1 MTKMENEKLILDK
14 TEIVNNIINFKNDTE
29 IQRLQSL
36 YFSKSFSEI
45 LAVSRREIS
54 HSSFIAWF
62 LDNKENHLLSFF
74 SIQKF
79 IEIVILRS
87 SEEIEMKYSS
97 IFNSILTDNY
107 SIKGLNIEK
116 EKSLAKFG
124 RLDIY
129 AEISITINEK
139 DYRIKLI
146 IENKVESKENN
157 DQTINYYKY
166 FESIKKENDINLYVY
181 LTATPTL
188 NLLNISEPECSCKHF
203 TQINYQFLVD
213 YLFEPALNQNISERT
228 KFIILEYL
236 QSLSQPSL
244 DENIKQKQGIIM
256 ALGKEEK
263 ELLSNFW
270 KKNEKLI
277 LSAMYAISI
286 DESQDEEVRET
297 TNKALNALS
306 SSNRDYSTISIFYND
321 EPYELNFKKSD
332 IGFYTVKLL
341 NDKNLINENVFNFL
355 RTDKSC
361 NFQLIRTKQEV
372 NTETEN
378 KKYRVNNTPE
388 LIYNDEK
395 YFVARN
401 WGKMNGFDNTEK
413 LIKKIT
419 EKFPEIK
426 YTRTE

>member
-321 EPYELNFKKSD
+321 EPCKSSAKS
-332 IGFYTVKLL
+332 G
-341 NDKNLINENVFNFL
+341 LI
-355 RTDKSC
+355 
-361 NFQLIRTKQEV
+361 
-372 NTETEN
+372 
-378 KKYRVNNTPE
+378 
-388 LIYNDEK
+388 
-395 YFVARN
+395 
-401 WGKMNGFDNTEK
+401 
-413 LIKKIT
+413 
-419 EKFPEIK
+419 
-426 YTRTE
+426 